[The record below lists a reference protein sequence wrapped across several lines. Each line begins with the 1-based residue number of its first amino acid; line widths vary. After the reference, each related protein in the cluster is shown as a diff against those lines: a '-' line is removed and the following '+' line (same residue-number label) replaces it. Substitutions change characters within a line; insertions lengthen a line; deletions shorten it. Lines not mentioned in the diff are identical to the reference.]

1 MSATFGESTRR
12 ITALAWPVFLG
23 QLSVVAFGT
32 VDTLL
37 IARYAAADLAA
48 LSVGAAAYFTSF
60 IGLMGIVMAIGPITG
75 QCFGAKKLREAGLQ
89 LHQAVWVALL
99 VTLPGMLLLLWPE
112 PYMHLARLTPEI
124 EAKARTY
131 LAVLAFALPASL
143 LFAAWRGFTT
153 AVSRPRIVM
162 VFQIIALAAKVPLS
176 VLLIYGWPAA
186 GLPALGMVGCAVA
199 TLIVMWGQVFA
210 AWWVLRHD
218 PFYDAFGLRREPLHR
233 PDKAAIWAQLCLGVP
248 MGAGLLIE
256 VSGFTM
262 MAIFIARLGATAAAG
277 HQIAVNMVSILFM
290 VPLALANAASTLVA
304 QRVGADDL
312 RDARRLGW
320 HGVQYGCAVAAVLGA
335 LVFAFR
341 ERIVGLYTDDVAV
354 IGAALPLLAWLAVFH
369 IADAGQTLAAFVL
382 RAWRIATGPM
392 LIYAVSLWGVGLG
405 GGYLLA
411 FDVLGG
417 TPASLLGAP
426 GYWAAS
432 TAGLVVAAIGLTGL
446 LLWVLRQKHAP
457 V

>member
-1 MSATFGESTRR
+1 MSSFRHDVGR
-12 ITALAWPVFLG
+12 INTLAWPVFLG

-32 VDTLL
+32 IDTLL
-37 IARYAAADLAA
+37 IARYSAVDLAA
-48 LSVGAAAYFTSF
+48 LSVAGAAYFTTF
-60 IGLMGIVMAIGPITG
+60 IGLMGVVMAIGPIVG
-75 QCFGAKKLREAGLQ
+75 QLYGAKRLRDAGLQ

-99 VTLPGMLLLLWPE
+99 VALPGVLLLLMPA
-112 PYMHLARLTPEI
+112 PYMTLARLEPAI
-124 EAKARTY
+124 EAKARAY
-131 LAVLAFALPASL
+131 LAIIAFALPASL

-162 VFQIIALAAKVPLS
+162 VFQIVALAAKVPLS
-176 VLLIYGWPAA
+176 VLLIHGLPSV

-199 TLIVMWGQVFA
+199 TLIVMWGQLA
-210 AWWVLRHD
+210 AAVWVVRHD
-218 PFYDAFGLRREPLHR
+218 PFYGTFGLRREPLHR
-233 PDKAAIWAQLCLGVP
+233 PDKAAIRAHLRLGIP

-277 HQIAVNMVSILFM
+277 HQIAVSVVSVLFM
-290 VPLALANAASTLVA
+290 VPLSMANASSTLVA
-304 QRVGADDL
+304 QRVGAEDL

-320 HGVQYGCAVAAVLGA
+320 HALQYGCAVATVLGA
-335 LVFAFR
+335 LVFVFR
-341 ERIVGLYTDDVAV
+341 ERVVALYTDDRAV
-354 IGAALPLLAWLAVFH
+354 IAAALPLLAWLAVFH
-369 IADAGQTLAAFVL
+369 IADAAQALSAFVL

-405 GGYLLA
+405 GGYVLA
-411 FDVLGG
+411 FDMFGG

-432 TAGLVVAAIGLTGL
+432 TAGLVVAAIGLTWL
-446 LLWVLRQKHAP
+446 LVWVLRQKRAP
-457 V
+457 T